1 MRTTAARN
9 IKSNKK
15 DVSPERREELLRA
28 LEARFEKN
36 MNRHRGLE
44 WAEVQAKLEAD
55 TEKLWSLHEMERTGG
70 EPDVVGHDKKTGE
83 CIFYDCSA
91 ESPKGRRS
99 LCYDREALESRKEHK
114 PENNALDTAVAMGI
128 ELLTEEQYR
137 ELQKLG
143 NFDTKTSSWVKTP
156 SDIRKLGGALFCDRR
171 YDTVF
176 VYHNGADS
184 YYAARAF
191 RGSLRV

>member
-1 MRTTAARN
+1 MQQRF
-9 IKSNKK
+9 KSNKK
-15 DVSPERREELLRA
+15 ELSSEQRNKLLRG
-28 LEARFEKN
+28 LKARFDKN
-36 MNRHRGLE
+36 INRHKGLE
-44 WAEVQAKLEAD
+44 WAKVQAKLEAN
-55 TEKLWSLHEMERTGG
+55 TEKLWSLNEMEGTGG
-70 EPDVVGHDKKTGE
+70 EPDVVGHDQKAGE
-83 CIFYDCSA
+83 YIFYDCSA

-99 LCYDREALESRKEHK
+99 FCYDREALDSRKEHK
-114 PENNALDTAVAMGI
+114 PEDNAMDMAASMGI

-143 NFDTKTSSWVKTP
+143 DFDTKTSSWVKTP

-176 VYHNGADS
+176 VYHNGAES
-184 YYAARAF
+184 YYAARGF